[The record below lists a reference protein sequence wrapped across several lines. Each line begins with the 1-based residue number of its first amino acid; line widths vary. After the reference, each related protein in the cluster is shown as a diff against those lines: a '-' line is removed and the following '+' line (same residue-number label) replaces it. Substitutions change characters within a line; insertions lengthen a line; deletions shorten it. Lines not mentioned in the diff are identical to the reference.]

1 MRRAALVLLLFAL
14 ATPALAGDWNWES
27 CLRKDSR
34 GYEFRQGVL
43 TYQNAPLPPALRR
56 VRTPVGE
63 FVPRLLIT
71 DTDPLVDWVR
81 IAKKPC
87 PTAGIRP
94 PLTAAERERGFYRAR
109 VEQRRAG
116 TPAFW
121 LHAVYYEAWID
132 PLKARDF
139 LDDCAARAELTALI
153 KAMEGYY
160 LMRAQYPNA
169 VALLVT
175 GPEGYSGEWKALV
188 DESLLADPWGT
199 TYRVRVLAEGEARD
213 QGRDYVLISAGPDRR
228 FDSDD
233 DIALPEPNPAADA
246 VKTE

>member
-1 MRRAALVLLLFAL
+1 MRRAALLLLLAL
-14 ATPALAGDWNWES
+14 AVPALAGDWNWES
-27 CLRKDSR
+27 RLRKDSR
-34 GYEFRQGVL
+34 GYEFRQGML
-43 TYQNAPLPPALRR
+43 SYQQAPLPPALRR

-81 IAKKPC
+81 ISER
-87 PTAGIRP
+87 TLSRAGSRP
-94 PLTAAERERGFYRAR
+94 PLSAAERERGFYRAR

-121 LHAVYYEAWID
+121 LHAVYFDAWID

-139 LDDCAARAELTALI
+139 LDDCAARVELTALI
-153 KAMEGYY
+153 KAMEEYY

-169 VALLVT
+169 VALLAT
-175 GPEGYSGEWKALV
+175 GPEGYAGEWATLV

-199 TYRVRVLAEGEARD
+199 TYQVRVLAESQARD
-213 QGRDYVLISAGPDRR
+213 QGRSFILLSAGPDRR

-233 DIALPEPNPAADA
+233 DIALPEPQPFAAA
-246 VKTE
+246 AATE